1 MLPVKWKDIDL
12 FRDLGVLIL
21 AELEKENEEMF
32 YKKLPQSQPN
42 KMSQAS
48 PAPLVKN

>member
-1 MLPVKWKDIDL
+1 M
-12 FRDLGVLIL
+12 FRDWDVLIR
-21 AELEKENEEMF
+21 AELEKENEEML

-42 KMSQAS
+42 TMSQAS